1 MKHLSEEDVDK
12 LFDILR
18 KKPRMTHYEKFEE
31 WISRPKTVMWMVA
44 AFVAW
49 MILYTIAV
57 IF

>member
-31 WISRPKTVMWMVA
+31 WISRPKTVMWRVA
-44 AFVAW
+44 AFVVW
-49 MILYTIAV
+49 MIL
-57 IF
+57 